1 MYKIG
6 ILFQDREFEHDIYE
20 LIRAFYPGSEIC
32 SFYEEEEAGCDLY
45 FRIEKQGDSC
55 VIRYED
61 HENKGVTSAEFIE
74 GQSSDALI
82 SCVDADD
89 SEAKERAHAIRKER
103 KDIVKIALYKL
114 LVKLTGKTLPWG
126 NLTGIRIMN
135 LTLDGLKRGEYR
147 EIRGD
152 EWKKLNELIRD
163 SSSETVIRTGGQ
175 HGNISGRTNKR
186 TGAEAERSG
195 KGILSGRPG
204 DHEQQRVRRTVRST
218 GKNGKGNRNR
228 SGRQPNC

>member
-82 SCVDADD
+82 SCNDAHDIRRKNKD
-89 SEAKERAHAIRKER
+89 AIKY
-103 KDIVKIALYKL
+103 ALYQMLSKA
-114 LVKLTGKTLPWG
+114 TGKTLPWG
-126 NLTGIRIMN
+126 NLTGIRPVKMAMGMLESGMKN
-135 LTLDGLKRGEYR
+135 T
-147 EIRGD
+147 EIARYMRD
-152 EWKKLNELIRD
+152 QYLVSPD
-163 SSSETVIRTGGQ
+163 SSCSYHRK
-175 HGNISGRTNKR
+175 S
-186 TGAEAERSG
+186 
-195 KGILSGRPG
+195 
-204 DHEQQRVRRTVRST
+204 
-218 GKNGKGNRNR
+218 
-228 SGRQPNC
+228 